1 MITYYK
7 LRTIFLLLKPWP
19 LLFKTFTPLYPPFP
33 RLMISFMNGPFKDEQ
48 DEELSND
55 MVNYGNDP
63 FGHTNAEYAM
73 MGRGETNEDRHR
85 ESIRTTGTS
94 IGIMDNPRSTNAF
107 SQTRHSSA
115 SNEALN

>member
-1 MITYYK
+1 MK
-7 LRTIFLLLKPWP
+7 
-19 LLFKTFTPLYPPFP
+19 
-33 RLMISFMNGPFKDEQ
+33 SFMNGPFKDEQ